1 MSEEGAHER
10 PNAAVKEAPLDHW
23 VQWYAEHRRNQLLTI
38 ASSDGREVSTAT
50 KETGQPQVD
59 PCRVGLQRLH
69 QFLAQERPVL
79 LFDLNQ
85 LQRHCN
91 AQDGALQA
99 LDSLSAVVRKD
110 HEPEENELDE
120 GRASGG
126 VSTALIDTLREQ
138 SDDLNEAIL
147 FYLSAVPVESRPP
160 HLASFQEVLVPQ
172 ESNGAENEATA
183 PVSDR
188 SEGVKARKVEADI
201 ASFLVHLESFF
212 IQAMGEHAHR
222 AQQGAAASSVTAFLV
237 DELDEPS
244 LRVLQDWLHAV
255 QTCITAVASD
265 SLSGTNENELVI
277 RELSRTTQARTLTMR
292 SALRERRDRAAAD
305 HDTAR
310 QQFLD
315 AERQWNARR
324 MEMSELRRDVE
335 AQLAT
340 KCLVGDGGGAIP
352 LLPRSSPTAPGV
364 GTADLSGDGADVTSG
379 GAPHRLTVRITDEPL
394 QPPRTTS

>member
-10 PNAAVKEAPLDHW
+10 PNAAVEEAPLDHW
-23 VQWYAEHRRNQLLTI
+23 VQWYAEHSHNQLLTT
-38 ASSDGREVSTAT
+38 ASSDGRDVSTAT
-50 KETGQPQVD
+50 KETGQPLVD
-59 PCRVGLQRLH
+59 PCRVRLQRLH
-69 QFLAQERPVL
+69 QFLVQERPVL

-91 AQDGALQA
+91 AQDDALQV
-99 LDSLSAVVRKD
+99 LHSLTAVVRKY
-110 HEPEENELDE
+110 HEPDENELDE
-120 GRASGG
+120 GRASG

-138 SDDLNEAIL
+138 SDKLSEAIL
-147 FYLSAVPVESRPP
+147 SYLSAVPVESRPP
-160 HLASFQEVLVPQ
+160 HLASFQEALVAQ
-172 ESNGAENEATA
+172 ESNGAEIEATA

-212 IQAMGEHAHR
+212 IQSMGEHAHR
-222 AQQGAAASSVTAFLV
+222 AQQGAAASSVAFLA

-244 LRVLQDWLHAV
+244 PRAVQEWLQAV
-255 QTCITAVASD
+255 QTCIKAVPSY
-265 SLSGTNENELVI
+265 SFSRTNENELSI
-277 RELSRTTQARTLTMR
+277 RELSRTTKARASTMR

-310 QQFLD
+310 QQFLHV
-315 AERQWNARR
+315 ERQWNARR

-335 AQLAT
+335 AQLAA
-340 KCLVGDGGGAIP
+340 KCLVGEGAHP
-352 LLPRSSPTAPGV
+352 LLLRSSPTAPGV
-364 GTADLSGDGADVTSG
+364 GTADLAAAGDDVPTG

-394 QPPRTTS
+394 QPPRTTW

>member
-1 MSEEGAHER
+1 MMFDEGAHKR
-10 PNAAVKEAPLDHW
+10 SNATVKEVPLDHW
-23 VQWYAEHRRNQLLTI
+23 IQWYAEHRRNNLLSI
-38 ASSDGREVSTAT
+38 ASSDGRDVSTATAT
-50 KETGQPQVD
+50 KETGHPREVD
-59 PCRVGLQRLH
+59 PCWRGLQRLH
-69 QFLAQERPVL
+69 QFLVQERPVL
-79 LFDLNQ
+79 LFDLNRLRQ
-85 LQRHCN
+85 QCN
-91 AQDGALQA
+91 AQDGALQL
-99 LDSLSAVVRKD
+99 LDSLTAVIRND
-110 HEPEENELDE
+110 HEPDENELDE
-120 GRASGG
+120 GRASG
-126 VSTALIDTLREQ
+126 VSTALIDTLREKY
-138 SDDLNEAIL
+138 DKLNEAIL

-160 HLASFQEVLVPQ
+160 HLASFQEVLVAQ

-183 PVSDR
+183 PVSDA
-188 SEGVKARKVEADI
+188 SEGVKARRVEADI

-222 AQQGAAASSVTAFLV
+222 AQQGAAASTVAFLA

-244 LRVLQDWLHAV
+244 PRALQEWLQAV
-255 QTCITAVASD
+255 QTCIKAVPSD
-265 SLSGTNENELVI
+265 SFSRTNENELAI

-315 AERQWNARR
+315 AERQWDARR
-324 MEMSELRRDVE
+324 MEMSELRNDVE

-340 KCLVGDGGGAIP
+340 KYFVGDGANP

-364 GTADLSGDGADVTSG
+364 GTADLAAAGDDATTGD
-379 GAPHRLTVRITDEPL
+379 APDRVAVRITDEPL